1 MQINHPNV
9 VLDLDKGK
17 GDATLDEGDI
27 EAKNLE
33 LIFNSLKNNSR
44 SQ

>member
-17 GDATLDEGDI
+17 GDAKLDEGEI

-33 LIFNSLKNNSR
+33 LISKV
-44 SQ
+44 